1 MDLEI
6 ANGDKIAKKDKES
19 SGFRNI
25 DDDRE
30 MQAYASVIYM
40 IHAFHG
46 AFPPEYIE
54 FIEDY
59 IFQKFPILS
68 KVKNIDV
75 MLAFCTKET
84 KAELEELHEKF
95 KAYINNGSS
104 EYNSLILLQE
114 RVKKSIKPV
123 HEEDLQVNISN
134 KNPDYVFVSKPLYDK
149 YVKNTSLSH
158 ATIAPI
164 EEMISALSE
173 KIEHISKIPERAY

>member
-6 ANGDKIAKKDKES
+6 ANGDKVAKKDKEP
-19 SGFRNI
+19 SGFRNLE
-25 DDDRE
+25 DDRE
-30 MQAYASVIYM
+30 MAAYASVIYM
-40 IHAFHG
+40 IHAFHS

-59 IFQKFPILS
+59 IFQKFPILG
-68 KVKNIDV
+68 KVENMDAMI
-75 MLAFCTKET
+75 AFCTKET
-84 KAELEELHEKF
+84 KAELEELHAKF

-114 RVKKSIKPV
+114 RVKRTIKPV

-164 EEMISALSE
+164 EEMISSLSE
-173 KIEHISKIPERAY
+173 KIEHISKIPTRAY